1 MRGLIYLAL
10 FLIIMSGC
18 KQNIPKPETF
28 NVEASENSKTNQ
40 MDKSKNASIRH
51 IVHGKDIFVECF
63 VPNVS
68 FSGANKKIER
78 GKIIV
83 YVDGQ
88 LKGEYYT
95 AAFVMKNLSKGVH
108 HVKIDVVKLNNKS
121 HGLTKDFYVTI
132 L

>member
-1 MRGLIYLAL
+1 MRGLICLTL

-28 NVEASENSKTNQ
+28 NVEASESKKAAQ
-40 MDKSKNASIRH
+40 SDKTKDASIRH
-51 IVHGKDIFVECF
+51 IVHGKDIFIECF
-63 VPNVS
+63 VPNIS
-68 FSGANKKIER
+68 FSGANKAIER
-78 GKIIV
+78 GKIVV

-88 LKGEYYT
+88 LKGEFHT

-121 HGLTKDFYVTI
+121 HGLSKEFYVTI